1 MRARRNSSRFN
12 VNFLCRI
19 NLFHFSLSFLSSFFL
34 SLTIT
39 TFSISTHNLILYLF
53 IFVLHIIPRSLSL
66 SLSLSASLTLAHTHL
81 SLSLSLSLLL
91 SIGSRPGQHLSICLA
106 YTVSIQF
113 LFLSKLTLCQS
124 LYLCSFSHFVNE
136 IVGSAFSLALT
147 FDKTQLDPPSKSKF
161 NKTFFLKTNL

>member
-66 SLSLSASLTLAHTHL
+66 SLSLFLPHARTHTPTSLSRSLFIYWFQAWIASLYLSSLHCFNSI
-81 SLSLSLSLLL
+81 SLSV
-91 SIGSRPGQHLSICLA
+91 Q
-106 YTVSIQF
+106 
-113 LFLSKLTLCQS
+113 LTLCQS